1 MTMQRLDLSC
11 AEYKLTVHRPGSL
24 PFPDRPVGFSAAEPF
39 GGAGQVDSSL
49 LERLDR
55 FVDQYRRHG
64 LRAESGIG
72 RLAGAGNT
80 KQGAAEDE
88 SVDVAS

>member
-24 PFPDRPVGFSAAEPF
+24 PFLDRPAGFGSAEPF

-49 LERLDR
+49 LERLGR
-55 FVDQYRRHG
+55 VVNQYRRHG
-64 LRAESGIG
+64 LPAESGIG

-80 KQGAAEDE
+80 EQGAADDE
-88 SVDVAS
+88 STDAAS